1 MFITLQFGRPNDAG
15 MVTGWV
21 ALGITIISTMVRRY
35 STGIPTSYHH
45 DDLNETVSETVSF

>member
-1 MFITLQFGRPNDAG
+1 